1 MPGLHSHS
9 TCGGAFREREDE
21 EVEWKPSCVVHLT
34 RPEGGDLAA
43 MRACFNLKDTLK
55 TTFFVGSADGELVYA
70 DWIKP
75 EVSLLWTVHLPLSSR
90 VTMQM
95 LSCKCSHAVVL
106 HFTIKH
112 SNASI
117 SCLLNVGSA
126 VVSKQAALHSAALG
140 TLL

>member
-1 MPGLHSHS
+1 MRPWAKRSPGRSNHPWLSKACPTEGLSDMPGPHLLS
-9 TCGGAFREREDE
+9 TYGGAFREREDE

-75 EVSLLWTVHLPLSSR
+75 EVSLP
-90 VTMQM
+90 
-95 LSCKCSHAVVL
+95 
-106 HFTIKH
+106 
-112 SNASI
+112 
-117 SCLLNVGSA
+117 
-126 VVSKQAALHSAALG
+126 
-140 TLL
+140 